1 MQQNSLPVDTPEFIR
16 AKQVAKNA
24 SNVSFVDGSKNFSCI
39 TLQLKFSTYL
49 VIYIMY

>member
-24 SNVSFVDGSKNFSCI
+24 SDVSFVNGFKSFDWQNYATQI
-39 TLQLKFSTYL
+39 
-49 VIYIMY
+49 